1 MTKSRDLWQLLQGL
15 RAERAVIAWNAYV
28 IRVSEKMALLLSY
41 RVTFAPVF
49 PLLKGPHAR
58 DDVIDY
64 QKTAKY
70 YLQRKYFYKT
80 THQTKKKYEQNCY

>member
-1 MTKSRDLWQLLQGL
+1 MTKSRDLWQLFQGL

-49 PLLKGPHAR
+49 PYHYITEILLK
-58 DDVIDY
+58 
-64 QKTAKY
+64 
-70 YLQRKYFYKT
+70 YK
-80 THQTKKKYEQNCY
+80 